1 MTEEPAVYGTPH
13 ALDTRSPLSRVF
25 EAASCRTQQ
34 ELAAF
39 LGVKQSTVS
48 DAKRRDSIPAE
59 WLITLLRKKWINPSW
74 VMTGCGTRLLKPSE
88 NEEVL
93 SESPVPCVGDKTAAR
108 GPPEE
113 CTTDEL
119 MREVV
124 LRVLRMK

>member
-1 MTEEPAVYGTPH
+1 MTEEPAAYGTPH
-13 ALDTRSPLSRVF
+13 AHDTRTPLSRFF

-39 LGVKQSTVS
+39 LGVRQSSVS

-59 WLITLLRKKWINPSW
+59 WLITLLRKKWVNPFW
-74 VMTGCGTRLLKPSE
+74 VMTGCGTRLLKPTE
-88 NEEVL
+88 NEDGL
-93 SESPVPCVGDKTAAR
+93 SEPLAPCARDKAVAR
-108 GPPEE
+108 CPPEE

-124 LRVLRMK
+124 LRVLQMK